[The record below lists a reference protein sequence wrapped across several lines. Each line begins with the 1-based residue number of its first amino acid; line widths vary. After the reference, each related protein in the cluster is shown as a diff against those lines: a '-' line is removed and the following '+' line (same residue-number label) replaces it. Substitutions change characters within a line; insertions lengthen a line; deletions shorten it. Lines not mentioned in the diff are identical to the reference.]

1 MKKNLSS
8 DTKGKSFLYVFFEK
22 DTDYKFI
29 KIGVVTHAK
38 TDEHIKGHESYTA
51 STHPVSIKRR
61 ILKLQTG
68 NPNQIEA
75 LAYFMYDSKI
85 EARSVERKLHKHFV
99 SKINPHSK
107 EWFNLSNE
115 DIKNIIEQLKD
126 GSINKIADCCQAKDF
141 WNEDVDFLQVI

>member
-115 DIKNIIEQLKD
+115 DIKDIVERLKD

-141 WNEDVDFLQVI
+141 WNEDVDFLQVK

>member
-38 TDEHIKGHESYTA
+38 TDEHIKGHKSYTA

-75 LAYFMYDSKI
+75 LAYFMYDSNI

-107 EWFNLSNE
+107 EWFKLSNE

-126 GSINKIADCCQAKDF
+126 GSINKIADCNQTKEFWIEPSDF
-141 WNEDVDFLQVI
+141 PQLS